1 MNYPLISEYIESIK
15 QSEDNF
21 NVLSTLRPVYDE
33 AGEIVMSSGNF
44 AVVFKMKD
52 ESSGKLYAV
61 KCFLKEQ
68 EGRDIA
74 YQQITD
80 ELEYASSNYLCSI
93 KYFQKE
99 LFVDSTV
106 SSDTEFPVLLMDW
119 VEGVTLDKY
128 VHQHISDK
136 YALQFITYQF
146 CKMAAWLMSRP
157 FAHGDLKPDNILVS
171 EDGALVLV
179 DYDGMY
185 VPAMQGQ
192 KARELGSPDYRHPLR
207 TEDCFNEHI
216 DDFPLVLIGMSLKA
230 IALDTSLLQNNA
242 RSDSL
247 LFSESDFQ
255 DIGKCLMMKSLCALL
270 NDAEFSKLYALFIL
284 AHSQQ
289 ELSAVS
295 FRLFLLN
302 KVEKPIEEV
311 LSTEATEEDFKY
323 AIEDKY
329 GVKYS
334 RDGKKLLK
342 ASFSFRDKEYVVYV
356 VREGTEVICDGALQS
371 TGIRSVKLPSTI
383 ISIGSLAFANNHF
396 LDSCNIPASVK
407 YIAHNN
413 PWRGCFHIMNMD
425 IQSKNFIIKDGILY
439 SSDFRIVYG
448 AIYWKSVFNI
458 DNRSKKIC
466 ANAFW
471 SDVFNNNKLKS
482 IGLSN
487 IEYIGTEAFRWC
499 ESLQDITIPN
509 SVTKI
514 GNGAFCLCKS
524 LQSITIPNSVTSIGD
539 GAFSG
544 CNICF
549 FICNSTYFQNDD
561 VCLFNKDKTA
571 IISRIKD
578 CVNYIIPNSVTS
590 IGDGAFGSCKSLQ
603 NITIP
608 NSVTKI
614 GDKAFSSCDS
624 LQSVT
629 IPNSVTSIGDEAF
642 RWCNFLQSVTI
653 PNSVTKIG
661 DRAFE
666 RCDYLQSVT
675 IPNSVK
681 SIGNRAFCLCKSLQ
695 SVTIPNSVTSIGN
708 EAFSSCKSLQSITIP
723 NSVTSIGNHAFSGCN
738 ICYFICNST
747 YFQND
752 DVCLFN
758 KDKTAIVSRIK
769 DCVNYIIPNSVTSIG
784 DEAFSGCDSLQSVTI
799 PNSVTSIG
807 NRAFG
812 GCDSLQSITIPNS
825 VTKIGNG
832 TFYSCDSLQSV
843 TIPNSVTSIG
853 DEAFYSC
860 DSLQSVTIPNSVTS
874 IGDEAFYS
882 CKSLQSVT
890 IPNSVTK
897 IGDYAFSSCE
907 SLQSITISNSVTSIG
922 NRAFD
927 GCKSLQN
934 ITIPNSV
941 TSIGDCVFKRCES
954 LQSITIPNSVTKIG
968 DGAFSCCES
977 LQSVTI
983 PNSVTSIGDCAFRS
997 CKSLQS
1003 ITIPNSV
1010 TKIGDGAFRWCRHL
1024 DKPSRLRLKE
1034 LNYTQY

>member
-1 MNYPLISEYIESIK
+1 MNYPLISEYLESIK
-15 QSEDNF
+15 HSEDKF

-80 ELEYASSNYLCSI
+80 ELEYVSSNYLCSI
-93 KYFQKE
+93 KYFPKE

-128 VHQHISDK
+128 VHQHIADK
-136 YALQFITYQF
+136 YALQLITYQF
-146 CKMAAWLMSRP
+146 CRMAAWLMSQP
-157 FAHGDLKPDNILVS
+157 FAHGDLKPDNILVT

-216 DDFPLVLIGMSLKA
+216 DDFPLALIGMSLKA

-242 RSDSL
+242 KSDSL

-255 DIGKCLMMKSLCALL
+255 NIGDCLMMKSLCTLL
-270 NDAEFSKLYALFIL
+270 NDAEFSKLYALFLL

-302 KVEKPIEEV
+302 KDWGYPPRQKQNYSQIQITNVIKKVNEIAVINDLLLSDKLIKWNEDNNTFRVSLRITYTSLPSDNDKGVDGLLSLANFEDTGAVVGKTYSCLINFDSLLTDKHDERTQKKALDELVKKFKGKKARFSTFEFRISELSGGKGESINDGTHTYSSLANTYLGKVDDEDAEFNKLKERMNDMLDDDFEFGEAGQNQKVEKPIEEV
-311 LSTEATEEDFKY
+311 LSTEATEEDLKD
-323 AIEDKY
+323 AIEDEY

-342 ASFSFRDKEYVVYV
+342 APFLFGGEEYV

-383 ISIGSLAFANNHF
+383 ISIGSVAFADNY
-396 LDSCNIPASVK
+396 LVSCNIPASVK

-413 PWRGCFHIMNMD
+413 PWGGCDIMNMD

-471 SDVFNNNKLKS
+471 SSFENKNILKS

-487 IEYIGTEAFRWC
+487 IEYIGTEAFRGC
-499 ESLQDITIPN
+499 VSLQDITIPS
-509 SVTKI
+509 SVTYI
-514 GNGAFCLCKS
+514 GDEAFGGCES
-524 LQSITIPNSVTSIGD
+524 LQSV
-539 GAFSG
+539 
-544 CNICF
+544 
-549 FICNSTYFQNDD
+549 
-561 VCLFNKDKTA
+561 
-571 IISRIKD
+571 
-578 CVNYIIPNSVTS
+578 IIPNSVTS
-590 IGDGAFGSCKSLQ
+590 I
-603 NITIP
+603 
-608 NSVTKI
+608 
-614 GDKAFSSCDS
+614 
-624 LQSVT
+624 
-629 IPNSVTSIGDEAF
+629 
-642 RWCNFLQSVTI
+642 R
-653 PNSVTKIG
+653 
-661 DRAFE
+661 
-666 RCDYLQSVT
+666 
-675 IPNSVK
+675 
-681 SIGNRAFCLCKSLQ
+681 NRAFFWCQ
-695 SVTIPNSVTSIGN
+695 
-708 EAFSSCKSLQSITIP
+708 SLQSITIP
-723 NSVTSIGNHAFSGCN
+723 NSVTSIGN
-738 ICYFICNST
+738 
-747 YFQND
+747 
-752 DVCLFN
+752 
-758 KDKTAIVSRIK
+758 
-769 DCVNYIIPNSVTSIG
+769 
-784 DEAFSGCDSLQSVTI
+784 
-799 PNSVTSIG
+799 
-807 NRAFG
+807 RAF
-812 GCDSLQSITIPNS
+812 CW
-825 VTKIGNG
+825 
-832 TFYSCDSLQSV
+832 
-843 TIPNSVTSIG
+843 
-853 DEAFYSC
+853 
-860 DSLQSVTIPNSVTS
+860 
-874 IGDEAFYS
+874 

-897 IGDYAFSSCE
+897 IGD
-907 SLQSITISNSVTSIG
+907 
-922 NRAFD
+922 
-927 GCKSLQN
+927 
-934 ITIPNSV
+934 
-941 TSIGDCVFKRCES
+941 
-954 LQSITIPNSVTKIG
+954 
-968 DGAFSCCES
+968 GAFLLC
-977 LQSVTI
+977 T
-983 PNSVTSIGDCAFRS
+983 
-997 CKSLQS
+997 
-1003 ITIPNSV
+1003 
-1010 TKIGDGAFRWCRHL
+1010 HL
-1024 DKPSRLRLKE
+1024 DEPSRLRLKE
-1034 LNYTQY
+1034 FNYTKI

>member
-15 QSEDNF
+15 NSEDNF

-80 ELEYASSNYLCSI
+80 ELEYVSSNYLCSI

-136 YALQFITYQF
+136 YALQLITYQF
-146 CKMAAWLMSRP
+146 CRMAAWLMSQP
-157 FAHGDLKPDNILVS
+157 FAHGDLKPDNILVT

-216 DDFPLVLIGMSLKA
+216 DDFPLALIGMSLKA

-242 RSDSL
+242 KSDSL

-255 DIGKCLMMKSLCALL
+255 NIGECLMMKSLCALL
-270 NDAEFSKLYALFIL
+270 NDAEFSKLYALFTL

-311 LSTEATEEDFKY
+311 LSTEATKEDRKY
-323 AIEDKY
+323 AIIDEY

-342 ASFSFRDKEYVVYV
+342 AYFSSWEEEYV
-356 VREGTEVICDGALQS
+356 VREGTEVICDGAFSCCFSLQS
-371 TGIRSVKLPSTI
+371 V
-383 ISIGSLAFANNHF
+383 
-396 LDSCNIPASVK
+396 
-407 YIAHNN
+407 
-413 PWRGCFHIMNMD
+413 
-425 IQSKNFIIKDGILY
+425 
-439 SSDFRIVYG
+439 
-448 AIYWKSVFNI
+448 
-458 DNRSKKIC
+458 
-466 ANAFW
+466 
-471 SDVFNNNKLKS
+471 
-482 IGLSN
+482 
-487 IEYIGTEAFRWC
+487 
-499 ESLQDITIPN
+499 TIPN

-514 GNGAFCLCKS
+514 GDSAFWSCKSLQSVTIPNSVTSIGDEAFSNCES
-524 LQSITIPNSVTSIGD
+524 LQSITIPNSVRNIGNN
-539 GAFSG
+539 AFLG

-571 IISRIKD
+571 IVSTIKD
-578 CVNYIIPNSVTS
+578 CVNYIIPNSVTG
-590 IGDGAFGSCKSLQ
+590 IGDA
-603 NITIP
+603 
-608 NSVTKI
+608 
-614 GDKAFSSCDS
+614 
-624 LQSVT
+624 
-629 IPNSVTSIGDEAF
+629 
-642 RWCNFLQSVTI
+642 
-653 PNSVTKIG
+653 
-661 DRAFE
+661 
-666 RCDYLQSVT
+666 
-675 IPNSVK
+675 
-681 SIGNRAFCLCKSLQ
+681 
-695 SVTIPNSVTSIGN
+695 
-708 EAFSSCKSLQSITIP
+708 AFSSCKSLQSITIP
-723 NSVTSIGNHAFSGCN
+723 NSVT
-738 ICYFICNST
+738 
-747 YFQND
+747 
-752 DVCLFN
+752 
-758 KDKTAIVSRIK
+758 K
-769 DCVNYIIPNSVTSIG
+769 IG
-784 DEAFSGCDSLQSVTI
+784 DA
-799 PNSVTSIG
+799 
-807 NRAFG
+807 AFG
-812 GCDSLQSITIPNS
+812 
-825 VTKIGNG
+825 
-832 TFYSCDSLQSV
+832 SCKSLQSV

-853 DEAFYSC
+853 DYAFYRC
-860 DSLQSVTIPNSVTS
+860 
-874 IGDEAFYS
+874 Y
-882 CKSLQSVT
+882 SLQSVT

-897 IGDYAFSSCE
+897 IGDYAFEQCY
-907 SLQSITISNSVTSIG
+907 
-922 NRAFD
+922 
-927 GCKSLQN
+927 
-934 ITIPNSV
+934 
-941 TSIGDCVFKRCES
+941 
-954 LQSITIPNSVTKIG
+954 
-968 DGAFSCCES
+968 S

-983 PNSVTSIGDCAFRS
+983 PNSVT
-997 CKSLQS
+997 
-1003 ITIPNSV
+1003 
-1010 TKIGDGAFRWCRHL
+1010 KIGNRAFWECTQL
-1024 DKPSRLRLKE
+1024 DEPSRLRLKE
-1034 LNYTQY
+1034 LNYTEN

>member
-15 QSEDNF
+15 NSEDNF

-80 ELEYASSNYLCSI
+80 ELEYVSSNYLCSI

-119 VEGVTLDKY
+119 AEGVTLDKY

-136 YALQFITYQF
+136 YALQLITYQF
-146 CKMAAWLMSRP
+146 CRMAAWLMSQT
-157 FAHGDLKPDNILVS
+157 FAHGDLKPDNILVT

-207 TEDCFNEHI
+207 TEECFNEHI
-216 DDFPLVLIGMSLKA
+216 DDFPLALIGMSLKA

-247 LFSESDFQ
+247 LLSESDFHN
-255 DIGKCLMMKSLCALL
+255 IGECLMMKSLCALL

-311 LSTEATEEDFKY
+311 LSTEATKEDRKY
-323 AIEDKY
+323 AIIDEY

-342 ASFSFRDKEYVVYV
+342 AYFSSWEEEYV
-356 VREGTEVICDGALQS
+356 VREGTEVICDGAFSCCFSLQS
-371 TGIRSVKLPSTI
+371 V
-383 ISIGSLAFANNHF
+383 
-396 LDSCNIPASVK
+396 
-407 YIAHNN
+407 
-413 PWRGCFHIMNMD
+413 
-425 IQSKNFIIKDGILY
+425 
-439 SSDFRIVYG
+439 
-448 AIYWKSVFNI
+448 
-458 DNRSKKIC
+458 
-466 ANAFW
+466 
-471 SDVFNNNKLKS
+471 
-482 IGLSN
+482 
-487 IEYIGTEAFRWC
+487 
-499 ESLQDITIPN
+499 TIPN

-514 GNGAFCLCKS
+514 GDSAFWSCKSLQSVTIPNSVTSIGDEAFSNCES
-524 LQSITIPNSVTSIGD
+524 LQSITIPNSVRNIGNN
-539 GAFSG
+539 AFRG

-571 IISRIKD
+571 IVSTIKD
-578 CVNYIIPNSVTS
+578 CVNYIIPNSVTG
-590 IGDGAFGSCKSLQ
+590 IGDA
-603 NITIP
+603 
-608 NSVTKI
+608 
-614 GDKAFSSCDS
+614 
-624 LQSVT
+624 
-629 IPNSVTSIGDEAF
+629 
-642 RWCNFLQSVTI
+642 
-653 PNSVTKIG
+653 
-661 DRAFE
+661 
-666 RCDYLQSVT
+666 
-675 IPNSVK
+675 
-681 SIGNRAFCLCKSLQ
+681 
-695 SVTIPNSVTSIGN
+695 
-708 EAFSSCKSLQSITIP
+708 AFSSCKSLQSITIP
-723 NSVTSIGNHAFSGCN
+723 NSVT
-738 ICYFICNST
+738 
-747 YFQND
+747 
-752 DVCLFN
+752 
-758 KDKTAIVSRIK
+758 K
-769 DCVNYIIPNSVTSIG
+769 IG
-784 DEAFSGCDSLQSVTI
+784 DA
-799 PNSVTSIG
+799 
-807 NRAFG
+807 AFG
-812 GCDSLQSITIPNS
+812 
-825 VTKIGNG
+825 
-832 TFYSCDSLQSV
+832 SCKSLQSV

-853 DEAFYSC
+853 DYAFYRC
-860 DSLQSVTIPNSVTS
+860 
-874 IGDEAFYS
+874 Y
-882 CKSLQSVT
+882 SLQSVT

-897 IGDYAFSSCE
+897 IGDYAFEQCY
-907 SLQSITISNSVTSIG
+907 
-922 NRAFD
+922 
-927 GCKSLQN
+927 
-934 ITIPNSV
+934 
-941 TSIGDCVFKRCES
+941 
-954 LQSITIPNSVTKIG
+954 
-968 DGAFSCCES
+968 S

-983 PNSVTSIGDCAFRS
+983 PNSVTSIGDYAFEQCYS
-997 CKSLQS
+997 LQSVTIPNSITSIGDGVFNVCKSLQS

-1010 TKIGDGAFRWCRHL
+1010 TKIGGGAFRRCESLQSVTIPNSVTKIGNRAFWECTQL
-1024 DKPSRLRLKE
+1024 DEPSRLRLKE
-1034 LNYTQY
+1034 LNYTEN

>member
-15 QSEDNF
+15 HSEDNF

-61 KCFLKEQ
+61 KCFLREQ

-80 ELEYASSNYLCSI
+80 ELEYVSSNYLCSI

-136 YALQFITYQF
+136 YALQLITYQF
-146 CKMAAWLMSRP
+146 CRMAAWLMSQP
-157 FAHGDLKPDNILVS
+157 FAHGDLKPDNILVT

-216 DDFPLVLIGMSLKA
+216 DDFPLALIGMSLKA

-242 RSDSL
+242 KSDSL

-289 ELSAVS
+289 ELSAIS

-302 KVEKPIEEV
+302 KVEKPMIEVFCTEV
-311 LSTEATEEDFKY
+311 TEEDLMD
-323 AIEDKY
+323 AIKDEY

-334 RDGKKLLK
+334 RDGKKLLT
-342 ASFSFRDKEYVVYV
+342 ASYPFREKEYV
-356 VREGTEVICDGALQS
+356 VREGTKVICDGALQS
-371 TGIRSVKLPSTI
+371 TDIF
-383 ISIGSLAFANNHF
+383 IGSVVFADND
-396 LDSCNIPASVK
+396 LVSCNIPASVK
-407 YIAHNN
+407 YIGK
-413 PWRGCFHIMNMD
+413 R
-425 IQSKNFIIKDGILY
+425 
-439 SSDFRIVYG
+439 
-448 AIYWKSVFNI
+448 
-458 DNRSKKIC
+458 
-466 ANAFW
+466 AF
-471 SDVFNNNKLKS
+471 S
-482 IGLSN
+482 G
-487 IEYIGTEAFRWC
+487 C
-499 ESLQDITIPN
+499 ESLQSVTIPN
-509 SVTKI
+509 SVTNI
-514 GNGAFCLCKS
+514 GDEAFGWCKS

-539 GAFSG
+539 GAFSWCESLQSITIPNSVRNIGNNAFRG

-571 IISRIKD
+571 I
-578 CVNYIIPNSVTS
+578 
-590 IGDGAFGSCKSLQ
+590 
-603 NITIP
+603 
-608 NSVTKI
+608 
-614 GDKAFSSCDS
+614 
-624 LQSVT
+624 
-629 IPNSVTSIGDEAF
+629 
-642 RWCNFLQSVTI
+642 
-653 PNSVTKIG
+653 
-661 DRAFE
+661 
-666 RCDYLQSVT
+666 
-675 IPNSVK
+675 
-681 SIGNRAFCLCKSLQ
+681 
-695 SVTIPNSVTSIGN
+695 
-708 EAFSSCKSLQSITIP
+708 
-723 NSVTSIGNHAFSGCN
+723 
-738 ICYFICNST
+738 
-747 YFQND
+747 
-752 DVCLFN
+752 
-758 KDKTAIVSRIK
+758 VSRTK

-784 DEAFSGCDSLQSVTI
+784 DEVFCGCE
-799 PNSVTSIG
+799 
-807 NRAFG
+807 
-812 GCDSLQSITIPNS
+812 SLQSITIPNS
-825 VTKIGNG
+825 IKSIGDRA
-832 TFYSCDSLQSV
+832 FYECKSLQS
-843 TIPNSVTSIG
+843 I
-853 DEAFYSC
+853 
-860 DSLQSVTIPNSVTS
+860 TIPNSVTS

-882 CKSLQSVT
+882 CKSLQS
-890 IPNSVTK
+890 
-897 IGDYAFSSCE
+897 
-907 SLQSITISNSVTSIG
+907 
-922 NRAFD
+922 
-927 GCKSLQN
+927 

-941 TSIGDCVFKRCES
+941 TSIGDEAFSRCEY
-954 LQSITIPNSVTKIG
+954 LQSVTIPNSVTSIG
-968 DGAFSCCES
+968 DEAFSGCYSLQSVTIPNSVKSIGYRAFFLCES

-983 PNSVTSIGDCAFRS
+983 PNSVTSIGDYAFYS

-1003 ITIPNSV
+1003 VTIPNSV
-1010 TKIGDGAFRWCRHL
+1010 TKIGDGAFRDCKSLQSITIPNSVTNIGDYAFSGCTHL
-1024 DKPSRLRLKE
+1024 DEPSRLRLKE
-1034 LNYTQY
+1034 LNYTQN

>member
-1 MNYPLISEYIESIK
+1 MKYPLISEYIESIK
-15 QSEDNF
+15 NSEDNF
-21 NVLSTLRPVYDE
+21 NELTNLRPVYDE

-80 ELEYASSNYLCSI
+80 ELEYVSSNYLCSI

-136 YALQFITYQF
+136 YALQLITYQF
-146 CKMAAWLMSRP
+146 CRMAAWLMSQP
-157 FAHGDLKPDNILVS
+157 FAHGDLKPDNILVT

-216 DDFPLVLIGMSLKA
+216 DDFPLALIGMSLKA

-247 LFSESDFQ
+247 LLSESDFHN
-255 DIGKCLMMKSLCALL
+255 IGECLMMKSLCALL

-311 LSTEATEEDFKY
+311 LSTEATEEDRKY
-323 AIEDKY
+323 AIIDEY

-342 ASFSFRDKEYVVYV
+342 AYFSSWEEEYV
-356 VREGTEVICDGALQS
+356 VREGTEVICDGAFSCCFSLQS
-371 TGIRSVKLPSTI
+371 V
-383 ISIGSLAFANNHF
+383 
-396 LDSCNIPASVK
+396 
-407 YIAHNN
+407 
-413 PWRGCFHIMNMD
+413 
-425 IQSKNFIIKDGILY
+425 
-439 SSDFRIVYG
+439 
-448 AIYWKSVFNI
+448 
-458 DNRSKKIC
+458 
-466 ANAFW
+466 
-471 SDVFNNNKLKS
+471 
-482 IGLSN
+482 
-487 IEYIGTEAFRWC
+487 
-499 ESLQDITIPN
+499 TIPN

-514 GNGAFCLCKS
+514 GDSAFWSCKSLQSVTIPNSVTSIGDEAFSNCES
-524 LQSITIPNSVTSIGD
+524 LQSITIPNSVRNIGNN
-539 GAFSG
+539 AFRG

-571 IISRIKD
+571 IVSTIKD
-578 CVNYIIPNSVTS
+578 CVNYIIPNSVTG
-590 IGDGAFGSCKSLQ
+590 IGDA
-603 NITIP
+603 
-608 NSVTKI
+608 
-614 GDKAFSSCDS
+614 
-624 LQSVT
+624 
-629 IPNSVTSIGDEAF
+629 
-642 RWCNFLQSVTI
+642 
-653 PNSVTKIG
+653 
-661 DRAFE
+661 
-666 RCDYLQSVT
+666 
-675 IPNSVK
+675 
-681 SIGNRAFCLCKSLQ
+681 
-695 SVTIPNSVTSIGN
+695 
-708 EAFSSCKSLQSITIP
+708 AFSSCKSLQSITIP
-723 NSVTSIGNHAFSGCN
+723 NSVT
-738 ICYFICNST
+738 
-747 YFQND
+747 
-752 DVCLFN
+752 
-758 KDKTAIVSRIK
+758 K
-769 DCVNYIIPNSVTSIG
+769 IG
-784 DEAFSGCDSLQSVTI
+784 DA
-799 PNSVTSIG
+799 
-807 NRAFG
+807 AFG
-812 GCDSLQSITIPNS
+812 
-825 VTKIGNG
+825 
-832 TFYSCDSLQSV
+832 SCKSLQSV

-853 DEAFYSC
+853 DYAFYRC
-860 DSLQSVTIPNSVTS
+860 
-874 IGDEAFYS
+874 Y
-882 CKSLQSVT
+882 SLQSVT

-897 IGDYAFSSCE
+897 IGDYAFEQCY
-907 SLQSITISNSVTSIG
+907 
-922 NRAFD
+922 
-927 GCKSLQN
+927 
-934 ITIPNSV
+934 
-941 TSIGDCVFKRCES
+941 
-954 LQSITIPNSVTKIG
+954 
-968 DGAFSCCES
+968 S

-983 PNSVTSIGDCAFRS
+983 PNSVTSIGDYAFEQCYS
-997 CKSLQS
+997 LQSVTIPNSITSIGDGVFNVCKSLQS

-1010 TKIGDGAFRWCRHL
+1010 TKIGGGAFRRCESLQSVTIPNSVTKIGNRAF
-1024 DKPSRLRLKE
+1024 
-1034 LNYTQY
+1034 YGCI

>member
-1 MNYPLISEYIESIK
+1 MKYPLISEYIESIK
-15 QSEDNF
+15 HSEDNF

-80 ELEYASSNYLCSI
+80 ELEYASSTYLCSI
-93 KYFQKE
+93 KYFQNE

-136 YALQFITYQF
+136 YALQLITYQF
-146 CKMAAWLMSRP
+146 CRMAAWLMSQP
-157 FAHGDLKPDNILVS
+157 FAHGDLKPDNILVT

-192 KARELGSPDYRHPLR
+192 KARELGCPDYRHPLR

-216 DDFPLVLIGMSLKA
+216 DDFPLALIGMSLKA

-242 RSDSL
+242 KSDSL
-247 LFSESDFQ
+247 LFSESDFK
-255 DIGKCLMMKSLCALL
+255 DIGDCLMMKSLCALL

-323 AIEDKY
+323 AIEDKF

-334 RDGKKLLK
+334 RDGKKLLR
-342 ASFSFRDKEYVVYV
+342 ASYSLFWEKEYV
-356 VREGTEVICDGALQS
+356 VREGTEVICDC
-371 TGIRSVKLPSTI
+371 
-383 ISIGSLAFANNHF
+383 AFF
-396 LDSCNIPASVK
+396 C
-407 YIAHNN
+407 
-413 PWRGCFHIMNMD
+413 
-425 IQSKNFIIKDGILY
+425 
-439 SSDFRIVYG
+439 
-448 AIYWKSVFNI
+448 
-458 DNRSKKIC
+458 
-466 ANAFW
+466 
-471 SDVFNNNKLKS
+471 
-482 IGLSN
+482 
-487 IEYIGTEAFRWC
+487 C
-499 ESLQDITIPN
+499 ESLQSITIPN
-509 SVTKI
+509 SVKSI
-514 GNGAFCLCKS
+514 GNRAFYECKS
-524 LQSITIPNSVTSIGD
+524 LQSITIPNSVTSIGKE
-539 GAFSG
+539 AFS
-544 CNICF
+544 CCESLQSI
-549 FICNSTYFQNDD
+549 T
-561 VCLFNKDKTA
+561 
-571 IISRIKD
+571 
-578 CVNYIIPNSVTS
+578 IPNSVKS
-590 IGDGAFGSCKSLQ
+590 IGNYAFRNCESLQ
-603 NITIP
+603 SVTIP

-614 GDKAFSSCDS
+614 GNEAFWGCDS

-629 IPNSVTSIGDEAF
+629 IPNSVTSIGNKAFNDCKSLQSITIPNSVKSIGDGAF
-642 RWCNFLQSVTI
+642 RECDSLQSITI
-653 PNSVTKIG
+653 PNSVTSIG
-661 DRAFE
+661 EGAFST
-666 RCDYLQSVT
+666 CVSLQSVT

-681 SIGNRAFCLCKSLQ
+681 SIGNYAFRNCESLQSVTIPNSVTSIEDHAFSGCESHQSVTIPNSVKSIGKEAFSGCVSLQSITIPNSVTKIEDDAFWGCKSLQSVTIPNSVKSIGKKAFSGCKSLESITIPNSVTSIGDDAFYLCKSLQ
-695 SVTIPNSVTSIGN
+695 SVTIPNSVTSIGDGTFCWC
-708 EAFSSCKSLQSITIP
+708 ESLQSVTIP
-723 NSVTSIGNHAFSGCN
+723 NSVRNIGNHAFFGCN
-738 ICYFICNST
+738 ICFFICNST

-784 DEAFSGCDSLQSVTI
+784 DDAFSGCESLQSVTI

-807 NRAFG
+807 YEAFSR
-812 GCDSLQSITIPNS
+812 CTSLQ
-825 VTKIGNG
+825 
-832 TFYSCDSLQSV
+832 CV
-843 TIPNSVTSIG
+843 TIPNSVKSIG
-853 DEAFYSC
+853 
-860 DSLQSVTIPNSVTS
+860 I
-874 IGDEAFYS
+874 
-882 CKSLQSVT
+882 
-890 IPNSVTK
+890 
-897 IGDYAFSSCE
+897 
-907 SLQSITISNSVTSIG
+907 
-922 NRAFD
+922 
-927 GCKSLQN
+927 
-934 ITIPNSV
+934 
-941 TSIGDCVFKRCES
+941 
-954 LQSITIPNSVTKIG
+954 
-968 DGAFSCCES
+968 GAFSGCES

-983 PNSVTSIGDCAFRS
+983 PNSVTSIGDGAFSR
-997 CKSLQS
+997 CESLQS

-1010 TKIGDGAFRWCRHL
+1010 TSIGDGAFRWCI
-1024 DKPSRLRLKE
+1024 
-1034 LNYTQY
+1034 

>member
-15 QSEDNF
+15 NSEDNF

-80 ELEYASSNYLCSI
+80 ELEYVSSNYLCSI

-136 YALQFITYQF
+136 YALQLITYQF
-146 CKMAAWLMSRP
+146 CRMAAWLMSQT
-157 FAHGDLKPDNILVS
+157 FAHGDLKPDNILVT

-207 TEDCFNEHI
+207 TEECFNEHI
-216 DDFPLVLIGMSLKA
+216 DDFPLALIGMSLKA

-242 RSDSL
+242 KSDSL

-255 DIGKCLMMKSLCALL
+255 NIGECLMMKSLCALL

-311 LSTEATEEDFKY
+311 LSTEATKEDRKY
-323 AIEDKY
+323 AIIDEY

-342 ASFSFRDKEYVVYV
+342 AYFSSWEEEYV
-356 VREGTEVICDGALQS
+356 VREGTEVICDGAFSCCFSLQS
-371 TGIRSVKLPSTI
+371 V
-383 ISIGSLAFANNHF
+383 
-396 LDSCNIPASVK
+396 
-407 YIAHNN
+407 
-413 PWRGCFHIMNMD
+413 
-425 IQSKNFIIKDGILY
+425 
-439 SSDFRIVYG
+439 
-448 AIYWKSVFNI
+448 
-458 DNRSKKIC
+458 
-466 ANAFW
+466 
-471 SDVFNNNKLKS
+471 
-482 IGLSN
+482 
-487 IEYIGTEAFRWC
+487 
-499 ESLQDITIPN
+499 TIPN

-514 GNGAFCLCKS
+514 GDSAFWSCKSLQSVTIPNSVTSIGDEAFSNCES
-524 LQSITIPNSVTSIGD
+524 LQSITIPNSVRNIGNN
-539 GAFSG
+539 AFRG

-571 IISRIKD
+571 IVSTIKD
-578 CVNYIIPNSVTS
+578 CVNYIIPNSVTG
-590 IGDGAFGSCKSLQ
+590 IGDA
-603 NITIP
+603 
-608 NSVTKI
+608 
-614 GDKAFSSCDS
+614 
-624 LQSVT
+624 
-629 IPNSVTSIGDEAF
+629 
-642 RWCNFLQSVTI
+642 
-653 PNSVTKIG
+653 
-661 DRAFE
+661 
-666 RCDYLQSVT
+666 
-675 IPNSVK
+675 
-681 SIGNRAFCLCKSLQ
+681 
-695 SVTIPNSVTSIGN
+695 
-708 EAFSSCKSLQSITIP
+708 AFSSCKSLQSITIP
-723 NSVTSIGNHAFSGCN
+723 NSVT
-738 ICYFICNST
+738 
-747 YFQND
+747 
-752 DVCLFN
+752 
-758 KDKTAIVSRIK
+758 K
-769 DCVNYIIPNSVTSIG
+769 IG
-784 DEAFSGCDSLQSVTI
+784 DA
-799 PNSVTSIG
+799 
-807 NRAFG
+807 AFG
-812 GCDSLQSITIPNS
+812 
-825 VTKIGNG
+825 
-832 TFYSCDSLQSV
+832 SCKSLQSV

-853 DEAFYSC
+853 DYAFYRC
-860 DSLQSVTIPNSVTS
+860 
-874 IGDEAFYS
+874 Y
-882 CKSLQSVT
+882 SLQSVT

-897 IGDYAFSSCE
+897 IGDYAFEQCY
-907 SLQSITISNSVTSIG
+907 
-922 NRAFD
+922 
-927 GCKSLQN
+927 
-934 ITIPNSV
+934 
-941 TSIGDCVFKRCES
+941 
-954 LQSITIPNSVTKIG
+954 
-968 DGAFSCCES
+968 S

-983 PNSVTSIGDCAFRS
+983 PNSVTSIGDYAFEQCYS
-997 CKSLQS
+997 LQSVTIPNSITSIGDGVFNVCKSLQS

-1010 TKIGDGAFRWCRHL
+1010 TKIGGGAFRRCESLQSVTIPNSVTKIGNRAFWECTQL
-1024 DKPSRLRLKE
+1024 DEPSRLRLKE
-1034 LNYTQY
+1034 LNYTEN

>member
-15 QSEDNF
+15 NSEDNF

-80 ELEYASSNYLCSI
+80 ELEYVSSNYLCSI

-119 VEGVTLDKY
+119 AEGVTLDKY

-136 YALQFITYQF
+136 YALQLITYQF
-146 CKMAAWLMSRP
+146 GNMAAWLMTQP

-179 DYDGMY
+179 DYDGMF

-216 DDFPLVLIGMSLKA
+216 DDFPLALIGMSLKA

-247 LFSESDFQ
+247 LLSESDFHN
-255 DIGKCLMMKSLCALL
+255 IGECLMMKSLCALL

-311 LSTEATEEDFKY
+311 LSTEATEEDRKY
-323 AIEDKY
+323 AIIDEY

-342 ASFSFRDKEYVVYV
+342 AYFSSWEEEYV
-356 VREGTEVICDGALQS
+356 VREGTEVICDGAFSCCFSLQS
-371 TGIRSVKLPSTI
+371 V
-383 ISIGSLAFANNHF
+383 
-396 LDSCNIPASVK
+396 
-407 YIAHNN
+407 
-413 PWRGCFHIMNMD
+413 
-425 IQSKNFIIKDGILY
+425 
-439 SSDFRIVYG
+439 
-448 AIYWKSVFNI
+448 
-458 DNRSKKIC
+458 
-466 ANAFW
+466 
-471 SDVFNNNKLKS
+471 
-482 IGLSN
+482 
-487 IEYIGTEAFRWC
+487 
-499 ESLQDITIPN
+499 TIPN

-514 GNGAFCLCKS
+514 GDSAFWSCKSLQSVTIPNSVTSIGDEAFSNCES
-524 LQSITIPNSVTSIGD
+524 LQSITIPNSVRNIGNN
-539 GAFSG
+539 AFRG

-571 IISRIKD
+571 IVSTIKD
-578 CVNYIIPNSVTS
+578 CVNYIIPNSVTG
-590 IGDGAFGSCKSLQ
+590 IGDA
-603 NITIP
+603 
-608 NSVTKI
+608 
-614 GDKAFSSCDS
+614 
-624 LQSVT
+624 
-629 IPNSVTSIGDEAF
+629 
-642 RWCNFLQSVTI
+642 
-653 PNSVTKIG
+653 
-661 DRAFE
+661 
-666 RCDYLQSVT
+666 
-675 IPNSVK
+675 
-681 SIGNRAFCLCKSLQ
+681 
-695 SVTIPNSVTSIGN
+695 
-708 EAFSSCKSLQSITIP
+708 AFSSCKSLQSITIP
-723 NSVTSIGNHAFSGCN
+723 NSVT
-738 ICYFICNST
+738 
-747 YFQND
+747 
-752 DVCLFN
+752 
-758 KDKTAIVSRIK
+758 K
-769 DCVNYIIPNSVTSIG
+769 IG
-784 DEAFSGCDSLQSVTI
+784 DA
-799 PNSVTSIG
+799 
-807 NRAFG
+807 AFG
-812 GCDSLQSITIPNS
+812 
-825 VTKIGNG
+825 
-832 TFYSCDSLQSV
+832 SCKSLQSV

-853 DEAFYSC
+853 DYAFYRC
-860 DSLQSVTIPNSVTS
+860 
-874 IGDEAFYS
+874 Y
-882 CKSLQSVT
+882 SLQSVT

-897 IGDYAFSSCE
+897 IGDYAFEQCY
-907 SLQSITISNSVTSIG
+907 
-922 NRAFD
+922 
-927 GCKSLQN
+927 
-934 ITIPNSV
+934 
-941 TSIGDCVFKRCES
+941 
-954 LQSITIPNSVTKIG
+954 
-968 DGAFSCCES
+968 S

-983 PNSVTSIGDCAFRS
+983 PNSVTSIGDYAFEQCYS
-997 CKSLQS
+997 LQSVTIPNSITSIGDGVFNVCKSLQS

-1010 TKIGDGAFRWCRHL
+1010 TKIGGGAFRRCESLQSVTIPNSVTKIGNRAFWECTQL
-1024 DKPSRLRLKE
+1024 DEPSRLRLKE
-1034 LNYTQY
+1034 LNYTEN

>member
-1 MNYPLISEYIESIK
+1 MHVPRFNDVLLILTGMTRRKSFWHSFLPAKPIANGHIMNCVFFQNIIIMNYPLISEYLESIK
-15 QSEDNF
+15 HSEDKF

-80 ELEYASSNYLCSI
+80 ELEYVSSNYLCSI

-136 YALQFITYQF
+136 YALQLITYQF
-146 CKMAAWLMSRP
+146 CRMAAWLMSQT
-157 FAHGDLKPDNILVS
+157 FAHGDLKPDNILVT

-207 TEDCFNEHI
+207 TEECFNEHI
-216 DDFPLVLIGMSLKA
+216 DDFPLALIGMSLKA

-242 RSDSL
+242 KSDSL

-255 DIGKCLMMKSLCALL
+255 NIGECLMMKSLCALL
-270 NDAEFSKLYALFIL
+270 NDAEFSKLYALFTL

-311 LSTEATEEDFKY
+311 LSTKATEEDLKD
-323 AIEDKY
+323 AIKDEY

-334 RDGKKLLK
+334 RDGKKLLE
-342 ASFSFRDKEYVVYV
+342 ASFFWEKEYV
-356 VREGTEVICDGALQS
+356 VREGTEVICDGAFQS

-383 ISIGSLAFANNHF
+383 ISIGSLAFANES
-396 LDSCNIPASVK
+396 LVSCNIPASVK

-466 ANAFW
+466 ANAFC
-471 SDVFNNNKLKS
+471 
-482 IGLSN
+482 G
-487 IEYIGTEAFRWC
+487 C
-499 ESLQDITIPN
+499 ESLQSVTIPN
-509 SVTKI
+509 SVTNI
-514 GNGAFCLCKS
+514 GDGAFRWCNS
-524 LQSITIPNSVTSIGD
+524 LQSITIPNSVRNIGNN
-539 GAFSG
+539 AFRG

-571 IISRIKD
+571 IVSTIKD
-578 CVNYIIPNSVTS
+578 CVNYIIPNSVTG
-590 IGDGAFGSCKSLQ
+590 IGDA
-603 NITIP
+603 
-608 NSVTKI
+608 
-614 GDKAFSSCDS
+614 AFS
-624 LQSVT
+624 
-629 IPNSVTSIGDEAF
+629 
-642 RWCNFLQSVTI
+642 
-653 PNSVTKIG
+653 
-661 DRAFE
+661 
-666 RCDYLQSVT
+666 
-675 IPNSVK
+675 
-681 SIGNRAFCLCKSLQ
+681 
-695 SVTIPNSVTSIGN
+695 
-708 EAFSSCKSLQSITIP
+708 
-723 NSVTSIGNHAFSGCN
+723 
-738 ICYFICNST
+738 
-747 YFQND
+747 
-752 DVCLFN
+752 
-758 KDKTAIVSRIK
+758 
-769 DCVNYIIPNSVTSIG
+769 
-784 DEAFSGCDSLQSVTI
+784 
-799 PNSVTSIG
+799 
-807 NRAFG
+807 
-812 GCDSLQSITIPNS
+812 
-825 VTKIGNG
+825 
-832 TFYSCDSLQSV
+832 
-843 TIPNSVTSIG
+843 
-853 DEAFYSC
+853 
-860 DSLQSVTIPNSVTS
+860 
-874 IGDEAFYS
+874 
-882 CKSLQSVT
+882 
-890 IPNSVTK
+890 
-897 IGDYAFSSCE
+897 
-907 SLQSITISNSVTSIG
+907 
-922 NRAFD
+922 
-927 GCKSLQN
+927 
-934 ITIPNSV
+934 
-941 TSIGDCVFKRCES
+941 
-954 LQSITIPNSVTKIG
+954 
-968 DGAFSCCES
+968 
-977 LQSVTI
+977 
-983 PNSVTSIGDCAFRS
+983 S

-1010 TKIGDGAFRWCRHL
+1010 TKIGDAAFGSCKSLQSVTIPNSVTSIGDYAFEQCYSLQSVTIPNSITSIGDGVFNVCKSLQSITIPNSVTKIGGGAFRRCESLQSVTIPNSVTKIGNRAFWECTQL
-1024 DKPSRLRLKE
+1024 DEPSRLRLKE
-1034 LNYTQY
+1034 LNYTEN

>member
-1 MNYPLISEYIESIK
+1 MNYPLISEYLEAIK
-15 QSEDNF
+15 NAEDNF
-21 NVLSTLRPVYDE
+21 NVLSHLRPVLNKD
-33 AGEIVMSSGNF
+33 GSPIMSSGNF

-61 KCFLKEQ
+61 KCFLREQ

-80 ELEYASSNYLCSI
+80 ELEYVSSNYLCSI

-106 SSDTEFPVLLMDW
+106 SSDTEFPVLVMDW
-119 VEGVTLDKY
+119 AEGVTLDKY

-136 YALQFITYQF
+136 YALQLITYQF
-146 CKMAAWLMSRP
+146 CKMAAWLMSQP
-157 FAHGDLKPDNILVS
+157 FAHGDLKPDNILVT

-185 VPAMQGQ
+185 MPAMQGQ

-216 DDFPLVLIGMSLKA
+216 DDFPLALIGMSLKA
-230 IALDTSLLQNNA
+230 IALDSSLLQNND

-255 DIGKCLMMKSLCALL
+255 DIGECLMMKSLCALL
-270 NDAEFSKLYALFIL
+270 NDAEFSKLYALFLL

-302 KVEKPIEEV
+302 KVEKPMIEV
-311 LSTEATEEDFKY
+311 FCTEATEEDLKDT
-323 AIEDKY
+323 IKDEY

-342 ASFSFRDKEYVVYV
+342 ASSSLCGKEYV

-371 TGIRSVKLPSTI
+371 TGIISVKLPSTI
-383 ISIGSLAFANNHF
+383 ISIGSEAFADNN
-396 LDSCNIPASVK
+396 LVSCNIPASVK

-413 PWRGCFHIMNMD
+413 PWRGCFYILNMD

-448 AIYWKSVFNI
+448 AIYWKSVFNFNI

-471 SDVFNNNKLKS
+471 SNSRNKNKLKS
-482 IGLSN
+482 IRLSN
-487 IEYIGTEAFRWC
+487 IEYIG
-499 ESLQDITIPN
+499 
-509 SVTKI
+509 K
-514 GNGAFCLCKS
+514 K
-524 LQSITIPNSVTSIGD
+524 
-539 GAFSG
+539 AFSG
-544 CNICF
+544 CE
-549 FICNSTYFQNDD
+549 
-561 VCLFNKDKTA
+561 
-571 IISRIKD
+571 
-578 CVNYIIPNSVTS
+578 
-590 IGDGAFGSCKSLQ
+590 
-603 NITIP
+603 
-608 NSVTKI
+608 
-614 GDKAFSSCDS
+614 S

-629 IPNSVTSIGDEAF
+629 IPSSVTYIGDEAF
-642 RWCNFLQSVTI
+642 SSC
-653 PNSVTKIG
+653 
-661 DRAFE
+661 E
-666 RCDYLQSVT
+666 
-675 IPNSVK
+675 
-681 SIGNRAFCLCKSLQ
+681 SLQ

-708 EAFSSCKSLQSITIP
+708 RAFCCCESLQSITFPNSVTSIGYRTFDGCESLQSVTITNSVTKIGDEAFSSCKSLQSITIP
-723 NSVTSIGNHAFSGCN
+723 NSVTSIGDEAFSDCTSLQSVTIPNSVKKIGDEAFSWCDSLQSVTIPNSVTSIGDEAFSDCTSLQSVTIPNSVTSIGNRAFCCCESLQSITFPNSVTSIGYRTFDGCESLQSVTITNSVTKIGDEAFSSCKSLQSITIPNSVTSIGDEAFSGCKSLQSITIPNSVTSIGNRAFSGCESLQSITIPNSVTSIGNHAFRGCN
-738 ICYFICNST
+738 ICFFICNST

-784 DEAFSGCDSLQSVTI
+784 D
-799 PNSVTSIG
+799 
-807 NRAFG
+807 
-812 GCDSLQSITIPNS
+812 
-825 VTKIGNG
+825 K
-832 TFYSCDSLQSV
+832 TFYL
-843 TIPNSVTSIG
+843 
-853 DEAFYSC
+853 
-860 DSLQSVTIPNSVTS
+860 
-874 IGDEAFYS
+874 

-897 IGDYAFSSCE
+897 IGDEAFY
-907 SLQSITISNSVTSIG
+907 L
-922 NRAFD
+922 
-927 GCKSLQN
+927 
-934 ITIPNSV
+934 
-941 TSIGDCVFKRCES
+941 CES
-954 LQSITIPNSVTKIG
+954 LQSITIPNSITSIG
-968 DGAFSCCES
+968 DNAFSDCES

-983 PNSVTSIGDCAFRS
+983 PNSVKNIGNRAFWN
-997 CKSLQS
+997 C
-1003 ITIPNSV
+1003 T
-1010 TKIGDGAFRWCRHL
+1010 HL
-1024 DKPSRLRLKE
+1024 DEPSRLRLKE
-1034 LNYTQY
+1034 LNYRQF

>member
-1 MNYPLISEYIESIK
+1 MNYPLISEYLESIK
-15 QSEDNF
+15 HSEDKF

-80 ELEYASSNYLCSI
+80 ELEYVSSNYLCSI

-119 VEGVTLDKY
+119 AEGVTLDKY

-136 YALQFITYQF
+136 YALQLITYQF
-146 CKMAAWLMSRP
+146 CRMAAWLMSQT
-157 FAHGDLKPDNILVS
+157 FAHGDLKPDNILVT

-216 DDFPLVLIGMSLKA
+216 DDFPLALIGMSLKA

-247 LFSESDFQ
+247 LLSESDFHN
-255 DIGKCLMMKSLCALL
+255 IGECLMMKSLCALL

-311 LSTEATEEDFKY
+311 LSTEATKEDRKY
-323 AIEDKY
+323 AIIDEY

-342 ASFSFRDKEYVVYV
+342 AYFSSWEEEYV
-356 VREGTEVICDGALQS
+356 VREGTEVICDGAFSCCFSLQS
-371 TGIRSVKLPSTI
+371 V
-383 ISIGSLAFANNHF
+383 
-396 LDSCNIPASVK
+396 
-407 YIAHNN
+407 
-413 PWRGCFHIMNMD
+413 
-425 IQSKNFIIKDGILY
+425 
-439 SSDFRIVYG
+439 
-448 AIYWKSVFNI
+448 
-458 DNRSKKIC
+458 
-466 ANAFW
+466 
-471 SDVFNNNKLKS
+471 
-482 IGLSN
+482 
-487 IEYIGTEAFRWC
+487 
-499 ESLQDITIPN
+499 TIPN
-509 SVTKI
+509 YVTKI
-514 GNGAFCLCKS
+514 GDSAFWSCKS
-524 LQSITIPNSVTSIGD
+524 LQSVTIPNSVTSIGD
-539 GAFSG
+539 EAFSNCESLQSITIPISVRNIGNNAFRG

-571 IISRIKD
+571 IVSTIKD
-578 CVNYIIPNSVTS
+578 CVNYIIPNSVTG
-590 IGDGAFGSCKSLQ
+590 IGDA
-603 NITIP
+603 
-608 NSVTKI
+608 
-614 GDKAFSSCDS
+614 
-624 LQSVT
+624 
-629 IPNSVTSIGDEAF
+629 
-642 RWCNFLQSVTI
+642 
-653 PNSVTKIG
+653 
-661 DRAFE
+661 
-666 RCDYLQSVT
+666 
-675 IPNSVK
+675 
-681 SIGNRAFCLCKSLQ
+681 
-695 SVTIPNSVTSIGN
+695 
-708 EAFSSCKSLQSITIP
+708 AFSSCKSLQSITIP
-723 NSVTSIGNHAFSGCN
+723 NSVT
-738 ICYFICNST
+738 
-747 YFQND
+747 
-752 DVCLFN
+752 
-758 KDKTAIVSRIK
+758 K
-769 DCVNYIIPNSVTSIG
+769 IG
-784 DEAFSGCDSLQSVTI
+784 DA
-799 PNSVTSIG
+799 
-807 NRAFG
+807 AFG
-812 GCDSLQSITIPNS
+812 
-825 VTKIGNG
+825 
-832 TFYSCDSLQSV
+832 SCKSLQSV

-853 DEAFYSC
+853 DYAFYRC
-860 DSLQSVTIPNSVTS
+860 
-874 IGDEAFYS
+874 Y
-882 CKSLQSVT
+882 SLQSVT

-897 IGDYAFSSCE
+897 IGDYAFEQCY
-907 SLQSITISNSVTSIG
+907 
-922 NRAFD
+922 
-927 GCKSLQN
+927 
-934 ITIPNSV
+934 
-941 TSIGDCVFKRCES
+941 
-954 LQSITIPNSVTKIG
+954 
-968 DGAFSCCES
+968 S

-983 PNSVTSIGDCAFRS
+983 PNSITSIGDGVFNV

-1010 TKIGDGAFRWCRHL
+1010 TKIGGGAFRRCESLQSVTIPNSVTKIGNRAFWECTQL
-1024 DKPSRLRLKE
+1024 DEPSRLRLKE
-1034 LNYTQY
+1034 LNYTEN